1 MNIRMPSSF
10 ESVQDTVQDRI
21 RDTYGRTTS
30 RTRLIVG
37 IVAVVAVVAA
47 LFYFVP
53 MLFASKPHE
62 LPAPPVVVQRVVTAD
77 LPVVEH
83 TIGTVVSPATVQV
96 TSRVQGQLLK
106 AFFTEGQTV
115 HAGQVLFQIDPRP
128 FQAALGNAQA
138 VLGTAQAKWA
148 RYDRLLAE
156 KAVAPQDA
164 DDAKAAYL
172 EAKANVDAARLNLE
186 YTRIASPIDGK
197 TGPILI
203 QPGNQVSATGS
214 TSTTVGTTTAPASML
229 VVITQIQPIK
239 ISFSLP
245 QTDLPRIQKRMAS
258 QGMKVTLSPQ
268 GGGEPLNA
276 QVDFVGNQVNAQTGT
291 IELRAT
297 FGNQDDTLVP
307 GQLADV
313 GVQLALLRNAL
324 VVPHDAV
331 NQGLDKPF
339 VYVVSGGLA
348 KMVPVKVL
356 NDDGTRAAVEGDL
369 KVGDNVVTDGQLRV
383 VPGAQVAISKPG
395 RPKQR

>member
-30 RTRLIVG
+30 RTRLVLG
-37 IVAVVAVVAA
+37 IAVAVAVVLVLFFVVLQ
-47 LFYFVP
+47 LFT
-53 MLFASKPHE
+53 AKPQV
-62 LPAPPVVVQRVVTAD
+62 APPPSVIVQRAVKTD

-83 TIGTVVSPATVQV
+83 TIGTVVSPALVQV
-96 TSRVQGQLLK
+96 TSRVQGQLQK

-128 FQAALGNAQA
+128 FQDALNNAEA

-148 RYDRLLAE
+148 RYGRLLAA

-172 EAKANVDAARLNLE
+172 VAKANVDAARLNLS

-203 QPGNQVSATGS
+203 QPGNQVSATGGGS
-214 TSTTVGTTTAPASML
+214 TAVGATAPASML
-229 VVITQIQPIK
+229 VVLTQIRPIK

-245 QTDLPRIQKRMAS
+245 QADLPRIQKRMAA
-258 QGMKVTLSPQ
+258 QGMAVTLTPQ
-268 GGGEPLNA
+268 GDTTPLNA
-276 QVDFVGNQVNAQTGT
+276 KVDFVGNQVNDQTGT

-297 FGNQDDTLVP
+297 FGNENGALVP
-307 GQLADV
+307 GQLVDV
-313 GVQLALLRNAL
+313 SVVIDTIKGAVA
-324 VVPHDAV
+324 VPHDAI
-331 NQGLDKPF
+331 NLGPSTSF
-339 VYVVSGGLA
+339 VYVVKDRIA
-348 KMVPVKVL
+348 RMEPVKVVS
-356 NDDGTRAAVEGDL
+356 DDGTTAAIQGAVEPGDS
-369 KVGDNVVTDGQLRV
+369 VITDGQLKV
-383 VPGAQVAISKPG
+383 VAGKPVATTHAAP
-395 RPKQR
+395 QRK